1 MQIYSVKVFGGGR
14 ASTIG
19 VVVGIILGVFLFP
32 PFGVIV
38 GPFLGAYVGA
48 IIESDFDLI
57 KSFKI
62 AFGSLV
68 GFLGG
73 TILKLA
79 YSSYVIWEYVSYVF

>member
-1 MQIYSVKVFGGGR
+1 MIEFMFG
-14 ASTIG
+14 
-19 VVVGIILGVFLFP
+19 ILFGVFLFP

-38 GPFLGAYVGA
+38 GPFIGAYVGA

-62 AFGSLV
+62 AFGSLI

-73 TILKLA
+73 TVLKFI
-79 YSSYVIWEYVSYVF
+79 YSSYVIWEYVSFIF